1 MLGIVE
7 HQMGNIRM
15 SSENSIQ
22 GLTAGLTWHWKFVAN
37 IVHQFVCFVID
48 LFFGNGQDLTEVALD
63 GRFNRAITLD
73 GLQVSGTQ
81 EDQGGS
87 RQDYSQFHR
96 QDQPAA
102 CASGLFR
109 FHHPGLL
116 IRAFYSFSW
125 ISRYEH
131 SSPRQSR
138 CQTAVKRRK
147 KL

>member
-1 MLGIVE
+1 
-7 HQMGNIRM
+7 MGNIRM
-15 SSENSIQ
+15 SGENSIQ
-22 GLTAGLTWHWKFVAN
+22 GLTAGLTRHRKFVAN

-96 QDQPAA
+96 QYQPAA

-109 FHHPGLL
+109 FHLHPGLL
-116 IRAFYSFSW
+116 IRAFTRFLGSA
-125 ISRYEH
+125 RNKH